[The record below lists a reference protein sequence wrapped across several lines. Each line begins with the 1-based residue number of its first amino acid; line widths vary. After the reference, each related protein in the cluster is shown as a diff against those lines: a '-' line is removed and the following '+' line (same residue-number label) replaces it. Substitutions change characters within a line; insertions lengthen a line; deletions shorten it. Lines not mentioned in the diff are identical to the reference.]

1 MSQFRLIVSPT
12 KSTHEGDGSGGIS
25 VTKQM
30 HKILDQCGYLSCEM
44 DSQTLRDL
52 YNDRSSSFDPRK
64 LTFFGLCCYLRDYDK
79 VVKFSPSLKRQIR
92 KLNAPDL
99 EGTETPY
106 KFGYLT
112 IVVFGAQRLQIPNPL
127 HIKLL
132 KSLIS
137 RGAPVDLLDIAGYT
151 ALSHGTMNHLAK
163 LDLCR
168 VFLESGSD
176 PNQRNRYG
184 EVPLLDCFQTNGIG
198 AIDLLMEFGADI
210 DVADADGVRPREFQ
224 LKAGPEV
231 TAVVQ
236 RWLRK
241 RSGDE
246 RPTDTKACE
255 SCKKPGGDGVQLRLC
270 SKCQT
275 ARYCSTAC
283 QRSHWRTHKPLC
295 QSFSVRNTVTLI
307 PYYSEARNGFV
318 QPLAKFSRDLLSI
331 PTPDTPE
338 FHHRFAH
345 TPKDLSIDTS
355 KSIIIKV
362 QVPFDAV
369 SNRRNVR
376 PGGDLLVY
384 TKKRDFVCTIRRVD
398 RPEEYDRISQ
408 VVRTKGVGGA
418 KAYFAAELRGK
429 TALIVK
435 VSEVLA
441 EQPF

>member
-1 MSQFRLIVSPT
+1 
-12 KSTHEGDGSGGIS
+12 
-25 VTKQM
+25 M

-44 DSQTLRDL
+44 GGQTLREL

-64 LTFFGLCCYLRDYDK
+64 LTFFGLRCYLGDYDE
-79 VVKFSPSLKRQIR
+79 VVKEVESGD
-92 KLNAPDL
+92 APDL

-112 IVVFGAQRLQIPNPL
+112 IVVSGSQRLQIPNPL
-127 HIKLL
+127 HVEVL
-132 KSLIS
+132 KYLITH
-137 RGAPVDLLDIAGYT
+137 GAPVDLPDITGYT
-151 ALSHGTMNHLAK
+151 ALSHGTMNHMAK
-163 LDLCR
+163 LDLSR
-168 VFLESGSD
+168 VLLESGSD

-184 EVPLLDCFQTNGIG
+184 EVPLLGCFQTNGIG

-210 DVADADGVRPREFQ
+210 DIADADGFTPREVQ
-224 LKAGPEV
+224 LKSGPEV
-231 TAVVQ
+231 TAAVQ

-246 RPTDTKACE
+246 KPMDTKACE
-255 SCKKPGGDGVQLRLC
+255 FCNKPGGDGVQLRLC

-275 ARYCSTAC
+275 ARYCSTVC
-283 QRSHWRTHKPLC
+283 QRSHWPTHKPLC
-295 QSFSVRNTVTLI
+295 QPFSVWNTVTLI

-318 QPLAKFSRDLLSI
+318 QPLAKISRDLLSI
-331 PTPDTPE
+331 PTPDTPQS
-338 FHHRFAH
+338 HHRFAH
-345 TPKDLSIDTS
+345 TPKNLSADS
-355 KSIIIKV
+355 PKSIVIKV
-362 QVPFDAV
+362 QVPFDAL

-376 PGGDLLVY
+376 SGGDLLVY

-398 RPEEYDRISQ
+398 GPEEYDRITQ

-418 KAYFAAELRGK
+418 KTYFAAELRGK
-429 TALIVK
+429 TVLIVK

>member
-1 MSQFRLIVSPT
+1 
-12 KSTHEGDGSGGIS
+12 
-25 VTKQM
+25 M
-30 HKILDQCGYLSCEM
+30 HKILDQRGYLSCEM
-44 DSQTLRDL
+44 GGQTLRDL
-52 YNDRSSSFDPRK
+52 YNSRSSSFDPRQ
-64 LTFFGLCCYLRDYDK
+64 LTYFGLCCYLGDYDK
-79 VVKFSPSLKRQIR
+79 VVKEVESGDT
-92 KLNAPDL
+92 PDL
-99 EGTETPY
+99 EGTETLY
-106 KFGYLT
+106 RFGYLT
-112 IVVFGAQRLQIPNPL
+112 IVVSGAQRLQIPNPL

-132 KSLIS
+132 KYLIS
-137 RGAPVDLLDIAGYT
+137 RGAPVDLPDIAGYT

-168 VFLESGSD
+168 VLLESGSD

-210 DVADADGVRPREFQ
+210 DIADADGVRPREFQ

-231 TAVVQ
+231 TAAVQ

-241 RSGDE
+241 RSEDE
-246 RPTDTKACE
+246 KPMDTKACE
-255 SCKKPGGDGVQLRLC
+255 FCRKPGGGGVQLRLC

-275 ARYCSTAC
+275 AWYCSTVC
-283 QRSHWRTHKPLC
+283 QRSHWPTHKPIC
-295 QSFSVRNTVTLI
+295 QPFSVRNTVTLV
-307 PYYSEARNGFV
+307 PYYSDARNGFV

-331 PTPDTPE
+331 PTPDSPE
-338 FHHRFAH
+338 SHHRFAH
-345 TPKDLSIDTS
+345 TPKSIV
-355 KSIIIKV
+355 IKV
-362 QVPFDAV
+362 QVPFDAL

-376 PGGDLLVY
+376 LGGDLLVY
-384 TKKRDFVCTIRRVD
+384 TKKRDFVCKIRRVD
-398 RPEEYDRISQ
+398 GPQEYDRISQ

>member
-1 MSQFRLIVSPT
+1 MSQFRIIVSPT
-12 KSTHEGDGSGGIS
+12 KSTHRGDGSGGLS
-25 VTKQM
+25 VTKRM
-30 HKILDQCGYLSCEM
+30 REILDQPGYLSCEM
-44 DSQTLRDL
+44 GGQTLREL
-52 YNDRSSSFDPRK
+52 YNGRSSSFDPRE
-64 LTFFGLCCYLRDYDK
+64 LTYFGLCCYLGDYDK
-79 VVKFSPSLKRQIR
+79 VVKEVESGD
-92 KLNAPDL
+92 APDL

-112 IVVFGAQRLQIPNPL
+112 IVVSGAQRLETSDPQ
-127 HIKLL
+127 HIKVL
-132 KSLIS
+132 KYLIS
-137 RGAPVDLLDIAGYT
+137 RGAPVDLPDITGYT

-168 VFLESGSD
+168 VLLESGSD

-184 EVPLLDCFQTNGIG
+184 EVPLLGCFQTNGIG

-210 DVADADGVRPREFQ
+210 DIADADRVRPREFQ
-224 LKAGPEV
+224 LKSGPEV
-231 TAVVQ
+231 TAAVQ
-236 RWLRK
+236 RWVRK

-246 RPTDTKACE
+246 KPMDAKACE
-255 SCKKPGGDGVQLRLC
+255 FCKKPGGNGVQLRLC

-283 QRSHWRTHKPLC
+283 QRSHWPTHKPLC
-295 QSFSVRNTVTLI
+295 QPFSVRNTVTLI
-307 PYYSEARNGFV
+307 PYYSDTRNGFV

-331 PTPDTPE
+331 PTPDTPQS
-338 FHHRFAH
+338 HHRFAH
-345 TPKDLSIDTS
+345 TPKNLSADS
-355 KSIIIKV
+355 PKSIVIKV
-362 QVPFDAV
+362 QVPFDAF
-369 SNRRNVR
+369 SSR
-376 PGGDLLVY
+376 PSARSKGDLLVY
-384 TKKRDFVCTIRRVD
+384 TKKRDFVCTIRRND
-398 RPEEYDRISQ
+398 APEEYDRVSQ

>member
-1 MSQFRLIVSPT
+1 
-12 KSTHEGDGSGGIS
+12 
-25 VTKQM
+25 M
-30 HKILDQCGYLSCEM
+30 HKILDQCGYLSCEKG
-44 DSQTLRDL
+44 SQTLRDL
-52 YNDRSSSFDPRK
+52 YSDRSSSFDPRK
-64 LTFFGLCCYLRDYDK
+64 LTFFGLCCYLGDYDK
-79 VVKFSPSLKRQIR
+79 VVKEVESGD
-92 KLNAPDL
+92 APDL

-132 KSLIS
+132 KYLIS
-137 RGAPVDLLDIAGYT
+137 CGAPVDLPDIAGYT

-168 VFLESGSD
+168 VLLESGSD

-210 DVADADGVRPREFQ
+210 DIADADGVRPQEFQ

-231 TAVVQ
+231 TAAVQ

-246 RPTDTKACE
+246 RPMDTKACE
-255 SCKKPGGDGVQLRLC
+255 CCKKAGGDGVQLRLC

-275 ARYCSTAC
+275 AWYCSTAC
-283 QRSHWRTHKPLC
+283 QRSRWRTHKPLC
-295 QSFSVRNTVTLI
+295 QPFSVRNTVTLI

-338 FHHRFAH
+338 SHHRFAH
-345 TPKDLSIDTS
+345 TPKNLFADSP
-355 KSIIIKV
+355 KSIVIKV
-362 QVPFDAV
+362 QVPFDAL

-398 RPEEYDRISQ
+398 GPEEYDRISQ